1 MNTRDSS
8 SFLYEQPQEMIE
20 KVIQNIE
27 RVIIGKR
34 EAVEKVLIAFISQGH
49 VLIEDIPGVGKT
61 MLVRAL
67 AKSIDCSFN
76 RIQFT
81 PDLLPTDI
89 TGISMYNQKTRDFEF
104 RPGPLMSNI
113 VLADEINR
121 TSAKTQ
127 SALLE
132 AMAERSL
139 TVDGMTYKL
148 PNPFLILATQ
158 NPFEYEGT
166 YVLPEAQMDRFS
178 VRIQLGYP
186 SKTQE
191 VTMLERVQKVHPIKS
206 LKAVLFKEELI
217 ELQKKAREIH
227 VDAALRE
234 YIVQISKTT
243 RHHPHLQLGVSPRA
257 SIDLMKAAQSLA
269 LIRGRTYVVPD
280 DIKELILPVF
290 AHRIVLKQNIEMTGL
305 STISVLTKIKEE
317 LPIPT
322 LKYVSLG

>member
-1 MNTRDSS
+1 
-8 SFLYEQPQEMIE
+8 MIE
-20 KVIQNIE
+20 RVIQNIE
-27 RVIIGKR
+27 KVIIGKR
-34 EAVEKVLIAFISQGH
+34 DSIEKVLIAFISQGH

-121 TSAKTQ
+121 ASAKTQ

-132 AMAERSL
+132 AMAEKSL
-139 TVDGMTYKL
+139 TVDRTTYKL
-148 PNPFLILATQ
+148 PAPFLILATQ
-158 NPFEYEGT
+158 NPYEYEGT
-166 YVLPEAQMDRFS
+166 YVLPEAQMDRFLMK
-178 VRIQLGYP
+178 IHLGYP
-186 SKTQE
+186 RKEQE
-191 VTMLERVQKVHPIKS
+191 VSMLERVQKDHPIET
-206 LKAVLFKEELI
+206 LKTVLFKEEI
-217 ELQKKAREIH
+217 VELQKQAKLIH
-227 VDAALRE
+227 VDGALRE
-234 YIVQISKTT
+234 YIVQISEAT
-243 RHHPHLQLGVSPRA
+243 RRHPHLLLGVSPRA
-257 SIDLMKAAQSLA
+257 SIDLMKASQAIA
-269 LIRGRTYVVPD
+269 LIRGRNYVIPD
-280 DIKELILPVF
+280 DIKELIIPLF
-290 AHRIVLKQNIEMTGL
+290 AHRVMLKQNLDMTDVS
-305 STISVLTKIKEE
+305 STSILIKLRDE

>member
-1 MNTRDSS
+1 MVER
-8 SFLYEQPQEMIE
+8 
-20 KVIQNIE
+20 VIQNIE
-27 RVIIGKR
+27 KVIIGKR
-34 EAVEKVLIAFISQGH
+34 DSIEKVLIAFISQGH

-104 RPGPLMSNI
+104 RPGPLMANI

-132 AMAERSL
+132 AMAEKSL
-139 TVDGMTYKL
+139 TVDGTTYKL
-148 PNPFLILATQ
+148 PAPFLILATQ

-166 YVLPEAQMDRFS
+166 YVLPEAQMDRFL
-178 VRIQLGYP
+178 IKIHLGYP
-186 SKTQE
+186 NKEQE
-191 VTMLERVQKVHPIKS
+191 VSMLERVQNGHPIET
-206 LKAVLFKEELI
+206 LKTVLFKEELV
-217 ELQKKAREIH
+217 ELQKKAGTIH
-227 VDAALRE
+227 VDGALRE
-234 YIVQISKTT
+234 YIVQISEAT
-243 RHHPHLQLGVSPRA
+243 RQHPHLLLGVSPRA
-257 SIDLMKAAQSLA
+257 SIDLMKASQAIA
-269 LIRGRTYVVPD
+269 LIRGRNYVIPD
-280 DIKELILPVF
+280 DIKELIIPIF
-290 AHRIVLKQNIEMTGL
+290 AHRVVLKQNIEMAGVNT
-305 STISVLTKIKEE
+305 TSVLMKLREE